1 MSVKCMVK
9 CSFRGRCRLFRLPV
23 FLEFSTHEWV
33 AVNWWAVVATQ
44 MLAYMLYADCK
55 ANTDT
60 CLPRWFIILYCPLW
74 LLNKVC
80 LYFDLC
86 QLPATVRAS
95 VSTLIY
101 CWPIWVRDLMNLLW
115 GFSFFIGMSFSIPW
129 RDSGLPFNPFFRF
142 LFVLGC
148 WFSFST
154 NFSFSSV
161 WHLAEW
167 GCQNV
172 FLLSWHSLS

>member
-1 MSVKCMVK
+1 MNPFLFS
-9 CSFRGRCRLFRLPV
+9 CRLSVWWNVLSEEDAGCSGYLCFWN
-23 FLEFSTHEWV
+23 FLLMSGWQFCG
-33 AVNWWAVVATQ
+33 NWWAVVATQ

-74 LLNKVC
+74 LLNKAC

-115 GFSFFIGMSFSIPW
+115 GFFLFIGMSFSIPW
-129 RDSGLPFNPFFRF
+129 RDSGLPLIHFF
-142 LFVLGC
+142 
-148 WFSFST
+148 
-154 NFSFSSV
+154 
-161 WHLAEW
+161 
-167 GCQNV
+167 
-172 FLLSWHSLS
+172 